1 MFHTALNQWSAVLLS
16 VCMTGRSV
24 AWQNHQSSLRKRN
37 ICHQFLFLT
46 VITPPLYCR
55 KQDNWYWLKLSW
67 CDDCGISGWKSSEQ
81 QGIGADFRSDTT
93 LRSHAAKSTLVKRED
108 LFNRGWKNTREMRF
122 LYIKGCTRIVYIYIC
137 KNKQNFLCLTALLQL
152 LLYGSDQVQSKL
164 LTLRLHG
171 VSKSDFSVFFL
182 KGKFIWAESAVFDG
196 QWHCGNP
203 DLNRWL
209 SIR

>member
-1 MFHTALNQWSAVLLS
+1 MFHTALNQWSAVSLS

-55 KQDNWYWLKLSW
+55 KQDNCYWLKLSW

-122 LYIKGCTRIVYIYIC
+122 LVIKGCTRIVYIYMQ
-137 KNKQNFLCLTALLQL
+137 KQT
-152 LLYGSDQVQSKL
+152 KL
-164 LTLRLHG
+164 SVLDSTPSIAPLREW
-171 VSKSDFSVFFL
+171 SSTKQ
-182 KGKFIWAESAVFDG
+182 AFDPQTSWSLEIG
-196 QWHCGNP
+196 
-203 DLNRWL
+203 L
-209 SIR
+209 